1 MTSIENLV
9 DPVDLTRALIRI
21 DSVNSSLVPGAGGET
36 EIADFVSNWLSSRG
50 FECHR
55 LEATKGR
62 PSIVAIAK
70 GSGGGSTIMLNG
82 HIDTVSLASYE
93 NETGLVDTV
102 KDGNIYGR
110 GSYDMKSGVAAMMV
124 AAAKIADEG
133 HNGDIMLA
141 LVADEEFASMGTEE
155 VIKNGFTADGA
166 IIVEPSGLDITIA
179 HRGFVWFEVDI
190 IGQAAHGSRPELG
203 IDAIVKAGKFLTK
216 LGERG
221 EALLAGAKHPLLNT
235 GSMHASLIKGG
246 EELSSY
252 PALCTISVERR
263 TIPGENAQTCEQEL
277 REILESIAKD
287 DPDFKFEIRTLF
299 QRTTFAVDP
308 KDRIVTTLANKF
320 KEKTGRDATQRGE
333 PFWTDCALLQD
344 AGIPSVL
351 FGVDGAGAHAA
362 VEWTTIESLEIV
374 TEVLENTIR
383 EFVN

>member
-1 MTSIENLV
+1 
-9 DPVDLTRALIRI
+9 
-21 DSVNSSLVPGAGGET
+21 
-36 EIADFVSNWLSSRG
+36 
-50 FECHR
+50 
-55 LEATKGR
+55 
-62 PSIVAIAK
+62 
-70 GSGGGSTIMLNG
+70 
-82 HIDTVSLASYE
+82 
-93 NETGLVDTV
+93 
-102 KDGNIYGR
+102 
-110 GSYDMKSGVAAMMV
+110 MMV
-124 AAAKIADEG
+124 AAAKIVNEG
-133 HNGDIMLA
+133 HRGDIMLA

-216 LGERG
+216 LGEKG
-221 EALLAGAKHPLLNT
+221 EELLKVTPHPLLKT
-235 GSMHASLIKGG
+235 ASMHASLIKGG

-263 TIPGENAQTCEQEL
+263 TLPGETAVTCEQEL
-277 REILESIAKD
+277 REILESIAAN

-308 KDRIVTTLANKF
+308 TDRIVTTLANKF

-362 VEWTTIESLEIV
+362 VEWTTIDSLEIV
-374 TEVLENTIR
+374 TEVLANTIR